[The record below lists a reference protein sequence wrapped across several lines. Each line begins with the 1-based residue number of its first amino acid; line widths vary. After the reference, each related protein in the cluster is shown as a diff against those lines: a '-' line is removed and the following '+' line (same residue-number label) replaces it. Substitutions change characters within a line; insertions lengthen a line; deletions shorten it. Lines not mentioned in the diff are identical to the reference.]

1 METLLANL
9 NAVPGVVGSM
19 ICDAEGRV
27 LGQAFPPAF
36 DVARLGEAAAVLADG
51 SVGLETVTGP
61 IGLIDLR
68 YGNARVVARPMPD
81 GLLLLLCSK
90 AVNLQLLM
98 IEVSVTAK
106 KLERMVAAPGE
117 RAAPAPEIAPAEPDA
132 AGADPVAE
140 APPDPKKPKKKAGW
154 WPSV

>member
-1 METLLANL
+1 METLLGKL

-19 ICDAEGRV
+19 ICDPEGRV

-51 SVGLETVTGP
+51 SVGLETVTGR
-61 IGLIDLR
+61 IGLVDLR
-68 YGNARVVARPMPD
+68 YGNSRIVAKPTPE
-81 GLLLLLCSK
+81 GLVLLLCSR

-98 IEVSVTAK
+98 IELSVAGK
-106 KLERMVAAPGE
+106 KLERLVAAPGE
-117 RAAPAPEIAPAEPDA
+117 RAAPAPEPDA
-132 AGADPVAE
+132 AVAEPVAE
-140 APPDPKKPKKKAGW
+140 APADPGKPKKKTSW